1 MRPKAIK
8 GAGALDYYAKLVP
21 EQNGQELWE
30 RNQAAGLGAVE
41 DYYLPLGET
50 PGEWFGAGA
59 HELGLEGDGHRD
71 QMGALLEGL
80 DPTTGEKLGQKP
92 RTDGVRAYDLTFS
105 APKSVS
111 VLAGIAGG
119 ETERQ
124 VIASHDAA
132 VKAALGTLEER
143 ATTRTGKNG
152 IHTVDAGGITSLLVR
167 HRTSRSLDPQIH
179 THALVFAKV
188 QSADGKWRALDG
200 SIVFR
205 AQRMFGAAYQSALR
219 SEMTTR
225 LGVEWGDVVKGQAD
239 LVGLDPELLE
249 AFSTR
254 SQQVSEAA
262 ERRLEAWRAEHPGRE
277 PTERERAIIVRDAA
291 RESRPAKDHSRAS
304 EELRV
309 DHLAVAAE
317 HGWDAERVSD
327 DVLGRA
333 VAQPLR
339 AQVELGVEASI
350 AGEVMVSLGRQ
361 RSVWSTEHVER
372 EVLERLPY
380 VEGRDA
386 HAQLREAQ
394 RLAGEITA
402 GSCIDLAELAGPGRD
417 ATPGELPIL
426 DSAGVERYT
435 TRELLDQEQR
445 IVRWFE
451 RAAAVGGEAADP
463 EFLAAAESAG
473 RLDAEQAQA
482 AALVAG
488 DGRAVVIVGP
498 AGTGKTTT
506 LKPAVE
512 ALHAGG
518 RDVLGLAPTAVA
530 AETLARDTGV
540 AAENVAMFLTL
551 HDSGNAD
558 QVALRPGGTL
568 IIDEA
573 GMLGTDDL
581 ERVLRIA
588 GDQQLR
594 VALVGDGRQLFAVGR
609 GGMFDQARTV
619 LPTVEFG
626 QVYRF
631 HADWERPAS
640 LLLRAGDT
648 KAIDV
653 YAEQGRVRAGTAEE
667 INDAIVEDYFTAR
680 DAGLTSAF
688 SAPTNEQAAHLNG
701 MIRER
706 LIASGAVDDE
716 HALAVRGAQRVG
728 VGDQIATRKNDRGLR
743 SDRGVHVKN
752 RHRWTVEAIAEDGSL
767 TVSDPSRGNV
777 ELPADY
783 AQENA
788 ELAYVRTTHGVQ
800 SLTQDVGGCLIDGNA
815 GFRDAYVG
823 MTRGRAN
830 NTAYVV
836 VDPDNE
842 TTQFGVFAAAL
853 RRDRADLGVLAI
865 RDRLADELR
874 LERERQAEEQP
885 PPGVDERQLLA
896 PSARNEATGAP
907 AVDVAV
913 AAAPAGVPVA
923 SAIDATPVPAPA
935 TRFGLRVRDPL
946 ASRRSELGA
955 ERSELL
961 AAKAAPLAA
970 RAIDQRRHRLVAD
983 RDAAAPAWDHL
994 DSGGARETRN
1004 VQHDGAVALRTAAD
1018 ALASAQALEQQ
1029 AAQTGGLRGRSQR
1042 HALEQQAAVQRRV
1055 ASSEQQRADQLAG
1068 REAALHSSGRHLDA
1082 WMATHGDQA
1091 AAWLAAEH
1099 ELAARREV
1107 DATAAARSAVLYPP
1121 EEVRAQIG
1129 DRPGPGDPH
1138 RGEWDDL
1145 AQRLEHDRLLDEAE
1159 LADGSE
1165 PGRDPAEDRDVERR
1179 VRHLRDDLGLEPLG
1193 RAEDR
1198 DVGFDR

>member
-1 MRPKAIK
+1 
-8 GAGALDYYAKLVP
+8 
-21 EQNGQELWE
+21 
-30 RNQAAGLGAVE
+30 
-41 DYYLPLGET
+41 
-50 PGEWFGAGA
+50 
-59 HELGLEGDGHRD
+59 
-71 QMGALLEGL
+71 
-80 DPTTGEKLGQKP
+80 
-92 RTDGVRAYDLTFS
+92 
-105 APKSVS
+105 
-111 VLAGIAGG
+111 
-119 ETERQ
+119 
-124 VIASHDAA
+124 
-132 VKAALGTLEER
+132 
-143 ATTRTGKNG
+143 
-152 IHTVDAGGITSLLVR
+152 
-167 HRTSRSLDPQIH
+167 
-179 THALVFAKV
+179 
-188 QSADGKWRALDG
+188 
-200 SIVFR
+200 
-205 AQRMFGAAYQSALR
+205 
-219 SEMTTR
+219 
-225 LGVEWGDVVKGQAD
+225 
-239 LVGLDPELLE
+239 
-249 AFSTR
+249 
-254 SQQVSEAA
+254 
-262 ERRLEAWRAEHPGRE
+262 
-277 PTERERAIIVRDAA
+277 
-291 RESRPAKDHSRAS
+291 
-304 EELRV
+304 
-309 DHLAVAAE
+309 
-317 HGWDAERVSD
+317 
-327 DVLGRA
+327 
-333 VAQPLR
+333 
-339 AQVELGVEASI
+339 
-350 AGEVMVSLGRQ
+350 
-361 RSVWSTEHVER
+361 
-372 EVLERLPY
+372 
-380 VEGRDA
+380 
-386 HAQLREAQ
+386 
-394 RLAGEITA
+394 
-402 GSCIDLAELAGPGRD
+402 
-417 ATPGELPIL
+417 
-426 DSAGVERYT
+426 
-435 TRELLDQEQR
+435 
-445 IVRWFE
+445 
-451 RAAAVGGEAADP
+451 
-463 EFLAAAESAG
+463 
-473 RLDAEQAQA
+473 
-482 AALVAG
+482 
-488 DGRAVVIVGP
+488 
-498 AGTGKTTT
+498 
-506 LKPAVE
+506 
-512 ALHAGG
+512 
-518 RDVLGLAPTAVA
+518 
-530 AETLARDTGV
+530 
-540 AAENVAMFLTL
+540 
-551 HDSGNAD
+551 
-558 QVALRPGGTL
+558 
-568 IIDEA
+568 
-573 GMLGTDDL
+573 
-581 ERVLRIA
+581 
-588 GDQQLR
+588 
-594 VALVGDGRQLFAVGR
+594 
-609 GGMFDQARTV
+609 
-619 LPTVEFG
+619 
-626 QVYRF
+626 
-631 HADWERPAS
+631 
-640 LLLRAGDT
+640 
-648 KAIDV
+648 
-653 YAEQGRVRAGTAEE
+653 
-667 INDAIVEDYFTAR
+667 
-680 DAGLTSAF
+680 
-688 SAPTNEQAAHLNG
+688 